1 MHLPQQQEKKNHA
14 SQKKWE
20 LFIFPKLT
28 NQQKRTE
35 NKILTHSSIN
45 LWVFGGVGANC
56 LIVAWKYYLVSDT
69 HIHDHHTCVDVLLSK
84 RKVITLFFL
93 NQSYCLSVVYLLKE

>member
-45 LWVFGGVGANC
+45 L
-56 LIVAWKYYLVSDT
+56 
-69 HIHDHHTCVDVLLSK
+69 
-84 RKVITLFFL
+84 
-93 NQSYCLSVVYLLKE
+93 